1 MIDPSAVTLPL
12 AALAGLLS
20 FISPCVLPLVPAY
33 IGYLTGQAANTA
45 SSTLAMVRVGADGGD
60 VVVGE
65 QPSRW
70 VVLLHGLFFVLGFSV
85 IFVLLGISAGAIGQ
99 LGRQFLQAT
108 DWIMRI
114 GGLLI
119 IVLGLHTMG
128 VIRIPFLYYD
138 TRKQTQPKHELGYL
152 GSLFMGVTF
161 SAGWSPCLG
170 PTLAAML
177 TLGASTGS
185 TGRAAL
191 LLTAYALGHVGAAQ
205 PSAEA
210 HAHDRADQRH
220 PAHHRWRGHLQ
231 RRAPAAHRAPR
242 RQHRR
247 HHRHRRVAG
256 EAGRRRAVGAAACL
270 ERSSSGTARLRRR
283 RCLCALIRTS
293 FMV

>member
-12 AALAGLLS
+12 ALLAGFMS

-45 SSTLAMVRVGADGGD
+45 SSTLAVAGAGAPAGS
-60 VVVGE
+60 
-65 QPSRW
+65 QAPAQTAPSRSI
-70 VVLLHGLFFVLGFSV
+70 VFLHGLFFVLGFAIV
-85 IFVLLGISAGAIGQ
+85 FVLLGITAGAVGQ
-99 LGRQFLQAT
+99 LGRQFLQAS

-138 TRKQTQPKHELGYL
+138 TRRQTKPKHELGYL

-170 PTLAAML
+170 PILAAML

-185 TGRAAL
+185 ASRAAVL
-191 LLTAYALGHVGAAQ
+191 LGAYALGLGIPFLLTALLLDRMAGGMRRLQKHMRVIEIVSGVLLIGVGV
-205 PSAEA
+205 
-210 HAHDRADQRH
+210 
-220 PAHHRWRGHLQ
+220 L
-231 RRAPAAHRAPR
+231 
-242 RQHRR
+242 
-247 HHRHRRVAG
+247 VF
-256 EAGRRRAVGAAACL
+256 
-270 ERSSSGTARLRRR
+270 SGTMQRLLAPLAGNTDLTIAIDEWLVNLVGGGR
-283 RCLCALIRTS
+283 
-293 FMV
+293 

>member
-12 AALAGLLS
+12 AVLAGFMS

-45 SSTLAMVRVGADGGD
+45 SSTLAMAGAGAPAGG
-60 VVVGE
+60 
-65 QPSRW
+65 QAAAKAAPSRS
-70 VVLLHGLFFVLGFSV
+70 VVFLHGLFFVLGFGI
-85 IFVLLGISAGAIGQ
+85 IFVLLGITAGAVGQ

-138 TRKQTQPKHELGYL
+138 TRRQSKPKHELGYL

-170 PTLAAML
+170 PILAAML

-185 TGRAAL
+185 ASRAAML
-191 LLTAYALGHVGAAQ
+191 LGAYALGLGIPFLLTALLLERMSGSMRKLQKHMRVIEIVSGVLLIAVGVLIFSGA
-205 PSAEA
+205 
-210 HAHDRADQRH
+210 
-220 PAHHRWRGHLQ
+220 LQ
-231 RRAPAAHRAPR
+231 RLLAPLAGNTDLT
-242 RQHRR
+242 
-247 HHRHRRVAG
+247 VAID
-256 EAGRRRAVGAAACL
+256 EWLVNLVG
-270 ERSSSGTARLRRR
+270 GQ
-283 RCLCALIRTS
+283 
-293 FMV
+293 

>member
-12 AALAGLLS
+12 ALLAGFMS

-45 SSTLAMVRVGADGGD
+45 SSTLAMASAGPQSRGASAA
-60 VVVGE
+60 
-65 QPSRW
+65 QATPSRW
-70 VVLLHGLFFVLGFSV
+70 IIALHGLFFVLGFSIV
-85 IFVLLGISAGAIGQ
+85 FVLLGITAGTIGQ
-99 LGRQFLQAT
+99 ISRQFNQAT

-138 TRKQTQPKHELGYL
+138 TRRQSQPKYELGYL

-170 PTLAAML
+170 PILAAML

-185 TGRAAL
+185 AGRAAV
-191 LLTAYALGHVGAAQ
+191 LLTAYAIGLGIPFMLAALLL
-205 PSAEA
+205 
-210 HAHDRADQRH
+210 DRVTDQ
-220 PAHHRWRGHLQ
+220 L
-231 RRAPAAHRAPR
+231 RRLRKYMR
-242 RQHRR
+242 IIEI
-247 HHRHRRVAG
+247 VSG
-256 EAGRRRAVGAAACL
+256 LLLIAVGVL
-270 ERSSSGTARLRRR
+270 VFSGAMQRLLAPLAGNTDLTIAIDRW
-283 RCLCALIRTS
+283 LVNL
-293 FMV
+293 VGGGE

>member
-170 PTLAAML
+170 PILAAML

-191 LLTAYALGHVGAAQ
+191 LLTAYALGLGIPFLATALLLDRMSGQLSRLQKHMRTIELISGILLIIVGVVIFSGA
-205 PSAEA
+205 
-210 HAHDRADQRH
+210 
-220 PAHHRWRGHLQ
+220 LQ
-231 RRAPAAHRAPR
+231 RLIAPL
-242 RQHRR
+242 
-247 HHRHRRVAG
+247 AG
-256 EAGRRRAVGAAACL
+256 NTDVTIAIDEWLVRLVG
-270 ERSSSGTARLRRR
+270 GGQ
-283 RCLCALIRTS
+283 
-293 FMV
+293 